1 MEVGTIKAVHIYIH
15 EEKYVTAELELNV
28 KGINYCFGGASTFLS
43 GPRGGDA
50 GDAPYLAR
58 FIFRC
63 MQICGVETFESLKSH
78 KVLAHITDGEV
89 VAIANVAGE
98 NWFNVRQEF
107 ELIKKEKLANSDH
120 PNLIL

>member
-28 KGINYCFGGASTFLS
+28 KGANYSFGGTSTFLS
-43 GPRGGDA
+43 GPQGGDA

-78 KVLAHITDGEV
+78 KVLAHIVDGEV
-89 VAIANVAGE
+89 IAIANVAGQ

-107 ELIKKEKLANSDH
+107 DTIRKEKLTNSGH
-120 PNLIL
+120 SNLIL